1 MQTDGKADTFGPAMT
16 LIGYARVSTSD
27 QKLALQHDAL
37 NAARCER
44 IFDDHASGAKTD
56 RPGLAE
62 ALAYLR
68 RDDTLVVWKLDR
80 LGRSM
85 SHLIDKVGELAA
97 RGIGFRSLTEQIDTT
112 TSGGML
118 VFNIFGS
125 LAQFE
130 RDLIRERTNAG
141 LKAARER
148 GSPGGRRPV
157 ITPDKLRKARDHLA
171 AGLTVREAATRLKVG
186 KTALYKA
193 LDSAGAR
200 STGLEL

>member
-1 MQTDGKADTFGPAMT
+1 MQIDGKTDRSRPAVA
-16 LIGYARVSTSD
+16 LIGYARVSTGD

-68 RDDTLVVWKLDR
+68 AATLVVWKLDR

-85 SHLIDKVGELAA
+85 SHLIEKVGELAA
-97 RGIGFRSLTEQIDTT
+97 RGVGFRSLTEQIDTT

-148 GSPGGRRPV
+148 GSLGGRRPV
-157 ITPDKLRKARDHLA
+157 ITPDKLRKARDHIA

-193 LDSAGAR
+193 LEGAAAKA
-200 STGLEL
+200 TA

>member
-1 MQTDGKADTFGPAMT
+1 MQIDGKTDRSGPALA
-16 LIGYARVSTSD
+16 LIGYARVSTGD

-37 NAARCER
+37 NAAGCER

-62 ALAYLR
+62 TLAYLR
-68 RDDTLVVWKLDR
+68 DGDTLVVWKLDR

-85 SHLIDKVGELAA
+85 SHLIEKVGELAA
-97 RGIGFRSLTEQIDTT
+97 HGVGFRSLTEQIDTT

-148 GSPGGRRPV
+148 GSLGGRRPV
-157 ITPDKLRKARDHLA
+157 ITPDKLRKARAHIA

-193 LDSAGAR
+193 LEGTAAK
-200 STGLEL
+200 TAVKV